1 MLMEKFK
8 ALLDPKGI
16 LNPYKVLYNA
26 PKSTSNSATARTDA
40 AAEVYW

>member
-40 AAEVYW
+40 AAEVY